1 MRKTML
7 LVSMV
12 MLLNVAMAQIRSISG
27 KVTDANGKPVDGASV
42 LVKGTAQGTSADA
55 AGNFV
60 INAATGNVLVISAL
74 NFAPTEVTVGTGN
87 TVSVVLKAAETTALN
102 EVIVT
107 GYTSFIKKKSPGSAA
122 VISAEKINNVPLGSF
137 DQILQG
143 QATGLQVTAQSGQ
156 PGSSASVQIRGKS
169 SINSSTTPLYIVDGI
184 QINANDFATLNPG
197 DFENVNVLKDASAT
211 ALYGSRGGSGV
222 IIVTTKKGKAGR
234 TNITYDGQYGFS
246 KFPNP
251 RLDVMN
257 TQQKLDYE
265 LNSNNP
271 YGPNPY
277 GWTAADIEAL
287 SKINTNWQDVLFQ
300 TGKTSSHQISASG
313 GNEKTR
319 FYLSGAIFDQ
329 TGIVKKTEL
338 NRYTF
343 RFNIDN
349 TIGNFKFGINSQ
361 FGYSKLKNTQE
372 NDEFIGSPLNAIR
385 WANPYE
391 KPFND
396 DGTYTAIYS
405 GQPNPLQEIE
415 QNDRKFNQ
423 TKAIGN
429 VYLEYQFPFLKGLS
443 ARTNWGGD
451 YTQDEGTVYLSPE
464 TYQGSIAQAGR
475 GSLGRSLSKTFRY
488 TGTTSLTYTTRFA
501 RDHELTASAFY
512 EIVKTD
518 LSSFGFTGYGLTLPN
533 NNEFSITPGNATNG
547 FIPSVTGNGAAS
559 ALISYFAD
567 VNYGYKGRYYFNA
580 NVRRD
585 GSSRFGSNKRYAT
598 FSSIGA
604 SWMISDEAFM
614 QASKTWLNS
623 LRVKVS
629 FGTAGNQEG
638 IGNFE
643 SKTLFGRTTYA
654 GNSFYSF
661 AQYGN
666 PDLQWETK
674 QTLNLGVDFSMF
686 SNRLRGT
693 VEVYNTLT
701 KQLFVDRRIS
711 LTSGDESYNANLG
724 KLENRGIEVSL
735 NGTIIRMRDFT
746 WDMGINFTY
755 NRNRVKE
762 LYGNT
767 TEQINGLTI
776 TKVGK
781 PINTWY
787 LVEVAG
793 VDPQTGEQLYKKA
806 DKSIT
811 NTYDPSDRAVLGTAD
826 APYFGGYT
834 NTFNYKGIELSVLFT
849 YAFGNYLFN
858 NDKQNLENPGY
869 LYDNL
874 SVNMLREWRNPGD
887 ITDIPDPN
895 NAYNA
900 STTRFL
906 EKGDFIRLRNITL
919 GYTLPQSLVSK
930 IKLRSI
936 RVFAQGQNLWTK
948 TDFLGY
954 DPEVSSAVL
963 RGAQYP
969 ALRTVTFGLNV
980 GF

>member
-7 LVSMV
+7 LTAVV
-12 MLLNVAMAQIRSISG
+12 MFVNVAMAQMRSISG
-27 KVTDANGKPVDGASV
+27 KVTDAAGKPVDGASV
-42 LVKGTAQGTSADA
+42 LVKGSGKGTSADA

-60 INAATGNVLVISAL
+60 INAATGNVLVVSAL
-74 NFAPTEVTVGTGN
+74 NYVSIEVTVGTGN
-87 TVSVVLKAAETTALN
+87 TVNVVLKAAETTSLN
-102 EVIVT
+102 EVVVT
-107 GYTSFIKKKSPGSAA
+107 GYTSFIKKKSAGSTAI
-122 VISAEKINNVPLGSF
+122 VTAEKINNVPLGSF

-169 SINSSTTPLYIVDGI
+169 SIVGSTTPLYIVDGV

-197 DFENVNVLKDASAT
+197 DFENVSVLKDASAT

-222 IIVTTKKGKAGR
+222 IVVTTKKGKAGK
-234 TNITYDGQYGFS
+234 TQVSYDGQYGFS

-277 GWTAADIEAL
+277 DWTPAEIEAL
-287 SKINTNWQDVLFQ
+287 RKINTNWQDVLFQ
-300 TGKTSSHQISASG
+300 TGKTSSHQVSASG
-313 GNEKTR
+313 GTDKTR
-319 FYLSGAIFDQ
+319 FYLSAAIFDQ
-329 TGIVKKTEL
+329 TGIVKYTEL
-338 NRYTF
+338 NRYTL

-349 TIGNFKFGINSQ
+349 TIGDFRFGINSQ
-361 FGYSKLKNTQE
+361 FGYSKLNNTQE

-396 DGTYTAIYS
+396 DGSYTEIVS

-415 QNDRKFNQ
+415 QNKRKNNQ
-423 TKAIGN
+423 TKAVGN
-429 VYLEYQFPFLKGLS
+429 VYMEYKFPFLQGLS
-443 ARTNWGGD
+443 ARTSWGGD
-451 YTQDEGTVYLSPE
+451 YTQDEANVYLAPQ
-464 TYQGSIAQAGR
+464 TYQGSIAQGGT
-475 GSLGRSLSKTFRY
+475 GSLTRGISKVFRY

-501 RDHELTASAFY
+501 TDHELTASAFY
-512 EIVKTD
+512 EIVKTNIT
-518 LSSFGFTGYGLTLPN
+518 SFGYTGFGLTLPYT
-533 NNEFSITPGNATNG
+533 NEFSITPGNATNG
-547 FIPSVTGNGAAS
+547 FIPTVNGNGQIN

-567 VNYGYKGRYYFNA
+567 VNYGYKGKYYLNA
-580 NVRRD
+580 NLRRD
-585 GSSRFGSNKRYAT
+585 GSSRFGSNNRYAT
-598 FSSIGA
+598 FASVGA
-604 SWMISDEAFM
+604 SWMVSDEAFM
-614 QASKTWLNS
+614 DGTKGWLNN
-623 LRVKVS
+623 LRLKAS
-629 FGTAGNQEG
+629 FGSSGNQEG
-638 IGNFE
+638 IGNYQAR
-643 SKTLFGRTTYA
+643 TLFTRTTYD
-654 GNSFYSF
+654 GNSYYLYD
-661 AQYGN
+661 QYGN
-666 PDLQWETK
+666 ADLQWEAK
-674 QTLNLGVDFSMF
+674 QTLNVGIDFAVF

-693 VEVYNTLT
+693 IEVYNATT
-701 KQLFVDRRIS
+701 KNPFVDRRIS
-711 LTSGDESYNANLG
+711 LTTGSPSYNANVG
-724 KLENRGIEVSL
+724 SLENRGIEVSL
-735 NGTIIRMRDFT
+735 NGTVIKAKDFM

-755 NRNRVKE
+755 NRNRVKD
-762 LYGNT
+762 LYAGK
-767 TEQINGLTI
+767 TEQINGFTI
-776 TKVGK
+776 TKVGQ

-793 VDPQTGEQLYKKA
+793 VDPQTGEQLYRKA
-806 DKSIT
+806 DKSVT
-811 NTYDPSDRAVLGTAD
+811 NEYDPNDRVVLGTSD

-834 NTFNYKGIELSVLFT
+834 NSFNYKGLELSVLFT
-849 YAFGNYLFN
+849 YAWGNYLFN
-858 NDKQNLENPGY
+858 NDRQNLENPGY

-895 NAYNA
+895 NPYRYE
-900 STTRFL
+900 TTRFL

-919 GYTLPQSLVSK
+919 GYTLPKSVMDK

-948 TDFLGY
+948 TDFQGY
-954 DPEVSSAVL
+954 DPEVSSGVL

-969 ALRTVTFGLNV
+969 ALRTITFGLNI